1 MERKLAAILSA
12 EVQGYSR
19 LRGDNEETP
28 VRTFT
33 QYRQLMTPLIPQ
45 HRDQVLDSCG
55 DNLLADYNRVVGA
68 MQCGV
73 AIWQELETRNQAL
86 GEHGRMR

>member
-1 MERKLAAILSA
+1 MERKFAAILNA

-33 QYRQLMTPLIPQ
+33 QYRQLMTSLNPQ
-45 HRDQVLDSCG
+45 YRGRVVDSPG
-55 DNLLADYNRVVGA
+55 DNLLADYNCVVDA
-68 MQCGV
+68 MQYGV

-86 GEHGRMR
+86 VEHGRMR